1 MENTRLAETRL
12 AGTRLAG
19 TRLAVFKFNK
29 THIATFQ
36 LTSYTEPSLQNYQ
49 VTPLF
54 EIHEIT
60 QANFLRILFSIPTP
74 VVSQAADVLFI
85 DSFHRCI
92 HKCLPYF
99 VFIFS

>member
-1 MENTRLAETRL
+1 MENTRLAETRLAGTRLAGTRLSGTRL

-60 QANFLRILFSIPTP
+60 QANFLRILFS
-74 VVSQAADVLFI
+74 
-85 DSFHRCI
+85 
-92 HKCLPYF
+92 CLTGC
-99 VFIFS
+99 